1 MLPIVQHMIGA
12 VLIFVL
18 FFGIGF
24 TINMLVKTTWFPV
37 WFYVVAIVPLAV
49 IFGDF
54 EALSIDFVIYGLGGL
69 VGAVL
74 SGTIIRTLRNQ
85 GYKMF

>member
-1 MLPIVQHMIGA
+1 MLPIIQHLIGA

-24 TINMLVKTTWFPV
+24 IINMLVKTTWFPI
-37 WFYVVAIVPLAV
+37 WFYLLAVVPLAV

-54 EALSIDFVIYGLGGL
+54 DALSIDFLIYGLGGL
-69 VGAVL
+69 AGAAL
-74 SGTIIRTLRNQ
+74 SGTIIRTLRTQ

>member
-1 MLPIVQHMIGA
+1 MIAILQSLIGA

-24 TINMLVKTTWFPV
+24 IINMLVKTTWFPV
-37 WFYVVAIVPLAV
+37 WFYLLAV
-49 IFGDF
+49 LPFSLWAGDF
-54 EALSIDFVIYGLGGL
+54 NVFSIDFLIYGLGGL
-69 VGAVL
+69 AGAAL
-74 SGTIIRTLRNQ
+74 SGKTIQTLRRQ